1 VKRTGFC
8 SLALAMILASLSLLS
23 AQADFCRLLDREASR
38 MFVPDRVPM
47 ETELLAVDSRNIA
60 ALQFPDKSRLAF
72 AAVVTSGLST
82 QIRAKYQYVLIS
94 EARLQL
100 GGINLPPGMAG
111 LGLEATDNNA
121 APGTLVAREISG
133 REIDRVALQQDPG
146 AKGSGISL
154 TPKGPKE
161 FELHIGKYIIQGAQR

>member
-1 VKRTGFC
+1 MKRTGFC
-8 SLALAMILASLSLLS
+8 SLALVMILASLSLLS
-23 AQADFCRLLDREASR
+23 AQTDFCRLLDREASR

-47 ETELLAVDSRNIA
+47 ETELVAVDSRNVA

-72 AAVVTSGLST
+72 AAIVTSGLSA

-100 GGINLPPGMAG
+100 GGTSLPAGMVG
-111 LGLEATDNNA
+111 FGLEATGNSA
-121 APGTLVAREISG
+121 GTGTLVAREISG
-133 REIDRVALQQDPG
+133 REIDRLSLRQDPE
-146 AKGSGISL
+146 AKSSNISL